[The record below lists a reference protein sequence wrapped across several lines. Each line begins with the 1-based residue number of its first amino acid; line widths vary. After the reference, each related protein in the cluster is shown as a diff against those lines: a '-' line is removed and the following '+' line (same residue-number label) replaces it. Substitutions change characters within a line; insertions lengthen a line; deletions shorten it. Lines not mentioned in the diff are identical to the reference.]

1 MSMQDPI
8 ADMLTRIRNASSRK
22 HKSVSMPFSKHKVE
36 ILKVLKSAGYISSF
50 AVSEEVKRNITVMLK
65 YHDDSAVIK
74 VLKRVSKSSRRIYM
88 SSCDLAKSIYKDGFG
103 TAIVS
108 TPLGVMTDNDAIKK
122 GVGGEVLLYVSI

>member
-8 ADMLTRIRNASSRK
+8 ADMLTRIRNAASRK
-22 HKSVSMPFSKHKVE
+22 HKSVIMPYSKHKVE

-50 AVSEEVKRNITVMLK
+50 TVSEELKRNISVILK
-65 YHDDSAVIK
+65 YHDDSSVIN
-74 VLKRVSKSSRRIYM
+74 VLKRISKSSRRIYM
-88 SSCDLAKSIYKDGFG
+88 SAHDLARSIYKDGLG

-108 TPLGVMTDNDAIKK
+108 TPLGVMTDNDAIKQ